1 MGLSGALAL
10 GWSEPRTGQQILGEC
25 RAQQARG
32 NPAQSVHARACVAL
46 ADPVTQ
52 PEALYAGLRLVA
64 LDGGHFDL
72 ADERDNRAADFTPT
86 MVPPMNVR

>member
-1 MGLSGALAL
+1 M
-10 GWSEPRTGQQILGEC
+10 
-25 RAQQARG
+25 
-32 NPAQSVHARACVAL
+32 AL

-52 PEALYAGLRLVA
+52 PEAFYAGLRLVT

-86 MVPPMNVR
+86 MVPPMNVRSRKKKGKNYLNEQYWVRSCKPAANGTKRRIQFIARFRRELS

>member
-1 MGLSGALAL
+1 MSAAR
-10 GWSEPRTGQQILGEC
+10 SS
-25 RAQQARG
+25 ARG
-32 NPAQSVHARACVAL
+32 NPAQSVHALACEAL
-46 ADPVTQ
+46 ADPATQ
-52 PEALYAGLRLVA
+52 PEAFYAGLRLLA

>member
-1 MGLSGALAL
+1 M
-10 GWSEPRTGQQILGEC
+10 
-25 RAQQARG
+25 
-32 NPAQSVHARACVAL
+32 AL

-52 PEALYAGLRLVA
+52 PEAFYAGLRLVA